1 MSPDL
6 LAELRQLRPFA
17 SLQEEAYVGV
27 ALTAAVLQDAFER
40 MLKPHGISAAQYNVL
55 RILRGAEPEGLC
67 RFEVR
72 DRMISRMPDVTRLL
86 DRLEKSGLIS
96 RVRGTEDRRV
106 VLTRLT
112 DQGRELVDALDAEV
126 EAEHQR
132 CLGHMDEKE
141 LRKLMQLLETAR
153 AKG

>member
-6 LAELRQLRPFA
+6 LTELRQQRPFA
-17 SLQEEAYVGV
+17 SPQEEAHVGV
-27 ALTAAVLQDAFER
+27 ALTAAVLQDAFEQ

-67 RFEVR
+67 RYEVR

-86 DRLEKSGLIS
+86 DRLEQAGLIS

-106 VLTRLT
+106 VQTRLT
-112 DQGRELVDALDAEV
+112 AKGRELVDALDDEV
-126 EAEHQR
+126 AAEHQR
-132 CLGHMDEKE
+132 RLGHLSESE
-141 LRKLMQLLETAR
+141 LRKLMQLLESAR
-153 AKG
+153 ANG